1 MSANETLVQPVDPDN
16 NEAFFWCEIPI
27 PNYLMAI
34 AVGHLEYR
42 SLGRNV
48 GIFTVSSFSF
58 LPVAVP
64 YKLRRAIFF
73 LGFDTSAKCRSLVM
87 AFLA

>member
-16 NEAFFWCEIPI
+16 NEAFFLCEIPI

-34 AVGHLEYR
+34 AVGNLEYR

-48 GIFTVSSFSF
+48 GIITE
-58 LPVAVP
+58 PE
-64 YKLRRAIFF
+64 
-73 LGFDTSAKCRSLVM
+73 
-87 AFLA
+87 